1 MTEVEIQLPANCRGR
16 FPFRL
21 ATTSFIVPADYLPNV
36 RALAPWFDEIEL
48 LFFEAAED
56 FPAPALV
63 SALAAARS
71 ELGIGYNV
79 HLPVDLPLCHENREV
94 RRQAALR
101 MGRIIKALSPLE
113 AATATVHL
121 NLMDHQRSPSAR
133 KRWQAHAAEA
143 AARILEASGVEG
155 RRLSLESLDYPLE
168 WLADPIEALDLGV
181 CLDFGHLALAGV
193 DRTAAYRR
201 WAPRCDI
208 LHLHAV
214 HGGRDHHP
222 LDCLAPEDA
231 AGVRDIL
238 AEFAGTVSLEVFS
251 LPALRRSV
259 AWLARMNTDQWPAA
273 AGETLDPNRK
283 R

>member
-1 MTEVEIQLPANCRGR
+1 MMDVEIQLPANCRGR

-48 LFFEAAED
+48 LFFEAAEN
-56 FPAPALV
+56 FPAPELV
-63 SALAAARS
+63 SALTAARD

-79 HLPVDLPLCHENREV
+79 HLPVDLPLCHANIEV

-113 AATATVHL
+113 ASTATLHL
-121 NLMDHQRSPSAR
+121 NITDDQRRPAAR

-143 AARILEASGVEG
+143 AARILEASGVPG
-155 RRLSLESLDYPLE
+155 RWLSVETLDYPLE

-193 DRTAAYRR
+193 DRTAAYRQ

-214 HGGRDHHP
+214 RGGRDHHP
-222 LDCLAPEDA
+222 LDCLQPEEG

-259 AWLARMNTDQWPAA
+259 AWLARVNPDQWPAV
-273 AGETLDPNRK
+273 AGETLDPKRK
-283 R
+283 G

>member
-1 MTEVEIQLPANCRGR
+1 MMDAEIQLPANCRGR

-21 ATTSFIVPADYLPNV
+21 ATTSFILPADYLPNV

-63 SALAAARS
+63 AALAAARC

-79 HLPVDLPLCHENREV
+79 HLPVDLPLCHPERRV

-101 MGRIIKALSPLE
+101 MGRIIKALAPL
-113 AATATVHL
+113 AASTATLHL
-121 NLMDHQRSPSAR
+121 EITGDRRGPSAR

-143 AARILEASGVEG
+143 AAGILEASGVAG
-155 RRLSLESLDYPLE
+155 RRLSLETLDYPLE
-168 WLADPIEALDLGV
+168 WLAEPIEALDLGV

-193 DRTAAYRR
+193 DRAAAFRR
-201 WAPRCDI
+201 WASRCDI

-222 LDCLAPEDA
+222 LDCLGPEEG

-238 AEFAGTVSLEVFS
+238 AQFTGTVSLEVFS
-251 LPALRRSV
+251 RPALRRSV
-259 AWLARMNTDQWPAA
+259 AWLDRLAVDNGAA
-273 AGETLDPNRK
+273 APGAARHPER
-283 R
+283 RR